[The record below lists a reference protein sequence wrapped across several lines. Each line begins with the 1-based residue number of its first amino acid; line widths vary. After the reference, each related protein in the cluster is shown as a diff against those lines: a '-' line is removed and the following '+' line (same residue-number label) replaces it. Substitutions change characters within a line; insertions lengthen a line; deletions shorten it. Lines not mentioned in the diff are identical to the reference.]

1 MMQSASR
8 TRLCHC
14 LRDPSAGKGTHR
26 TSERDF
32 IVLIDGAHQLLKAP
46 IVLVRDRLDTH
57 VSRRMPDFV
66 TKRAWLTVFSCLPTS
81 LIS

>member
-1 MMQSASR
+1 M
-8 TRLCHC
+8 
-14 LRDPSAGKGTHR
+14 
-26 TSERDF
+26 
-32 IVLIDGAHQLLKAP
+32 LIDGAHQLLKAP